1 MAHVRLLKDPNT
13 FIRACYFNDSAI
25 GLGRQNHRQDVLL
38 VQFLLK
44 SLSGKV
50 DPVYHEPFAVPGAPP
65 LSIDGICGQNTVN
78 AIKRLQAF
86 TLADNKPNSP
96 VVDGVIDVSPRGHP
110 TTTITK
116 NAYTIILLNVNFG
129 VFFGPDRHA
138 ALFKEPEFPNELMN
152 AFYA

>member
-1 MAHVRLLKDPNT
+1 MAHVRLLREPNT
-13 FIRACYFNDSAI
+13 FIHVCYFNDSAV

-44 SLSGKV
+44 SLSAKI
-50 DPVYHEPFAVPGAPP
+50 DPVFHESFAVPGDPP
-65 LSIDGICGQNTVN
+65 LGIDGICGQATVS
-78 AIKRLQAF
+78 AIRRFQAF

-96 VVDGVIDVSPRGHP
+96 VVDGLIDVSPRGHP
-110 TTTITK
+110 TTTITQ

-138 ALFKEPEFPNELMN
+138 ALFKEPEFPNELLYL
-152 AFYA
+152 FFT